1 MSEWLP
7 WSFTCAA
14 GISGLALALLLV
26 RMTSQGLAGA
36 RSSSDPDL
44 PWVLRWAW
52 QASAALLPLVRRFPT
67 RLRRAAG
74 RAMAAEDWAAS
85 VTGDRWLA
93 IRSCHSAALAL
104 VSAVAAQT
112 VGLPIAGAMALAAT
126 GAFMITGQWMRRRR
140 AERERVIAR
149 ELPPYLDLLTVS
161 IEAGSSLTA
170 AMRLIAA
177 SAPAGA
183 LRNYFE
189 RVLRQIRAGRLRAEA
204 FASVADDLDS
214 PPLRTLATALAHGEA
229 SGMSLGAVLRAQA
242 AQRTAERF
250 ARAEKLAMEAP
261 VKLLGPL
268 ILCIFPCTFIVL
280 AVPIVVRLRE
290 ALGP

>member
-1 MSEWLP
+1 MSDGSLWP
-7 WSFTCAA
+7 FSWAA
-14 GISGLALALLLV
+14 GTGGLALALLLL
-26 RMTSQGLAGA
+26 RIASRRLADERPSA
-36 RSSSDPDL
+36 DPEL
-44 PWVLRWAW
+44 PWLLRRGW
-52 QASAALLPLVRRFPT
+52 QWSAALLPLMQRLPV
-67 RLRRAAG
+67 RLRYSAA

-85 VTGDRWLA
+85 VSGDRWLA
-93 IRSCHSAALAL
+93 LRSTQAIAVAIMA
-104 VSAVAAQT
+104 AVAALII
-112 VGLPIAGAMALAAT
+112 GLPIAEVAVLSAVASLGIS
-126 GAFMITGQWMRRRR
+126 GRWVRRRR
-140 AERERVIAR
+140 ARRERVVAR
-149 ELPPYLDLLTVS
+149 DLPPYLDLLTIS

-170 AMRLIAA
+170 AMRLVVT
-177 SAPAGA
+177 SAPEGA
-183 LRNYFE
+183 LRDYFE

-204 FASVADDLDS
+204 FTSVAEDFDS

-290 ALGP
+290 ALGS